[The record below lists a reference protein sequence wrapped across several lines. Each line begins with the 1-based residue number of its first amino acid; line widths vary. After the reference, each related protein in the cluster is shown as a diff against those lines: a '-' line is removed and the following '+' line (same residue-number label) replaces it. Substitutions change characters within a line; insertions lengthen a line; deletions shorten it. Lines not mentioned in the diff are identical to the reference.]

1 MTRHGS
7 NWHSFLAMGF
17 CLVCLLGLA
26 HCAKQEQTPSL
37 APDFSVKTLDGQGI
51 TLSALRGKV
60 ILIDFWATWCGP
72 CRESIPH
79 LVHLRNTYQ
88 GKGFEVIGLSE
99 DKGDVET
106 VRNFVKSLDIP
117 YPIAMSPQDV
127 SRSYGVS
134 ALPTAFLI
142 DREGKIQQ
150 KMLGF
155 SPAIAKQ
162 MTSKIEELLS
172 QKGP

>member
-7 NWHSFLAMGF
+7 SGHSLLAMGL
-17 CLVCLLGLA
+17 CLVSLLSLA
-26 HCAKQEQTPSL
+26 HCASQEQPSSL
-37 APDFSVKTLDGQGI
+37 APDFSIKTLDGQEI
-51 TLSALRGKV
+51 TLSRLRGKV

-79 LVHLRNTYQ
+79 LIHLHNTYKA
-88 GKGFEVIGLSE
+88 KGFEVIGLSQ

-117 YPIAMSPQDV
+117 YPIAMSPEEV
-127 SRSYGVS
+127 SRRFGVS
-134 ALPTAFLI
+134 ALPTTVLI
-142 DREGKIQQ
+142 DREGRIQQ
-150 KMLGF
+150 KVLGF
-155 SPAIAKQ
+155 NTAIAKQ

>member
-7 NWHSFLAMGF
+7 KWHPFLAMGL
-17 CLVCLLGLA
+17 CLVCLLSLI
-26 HCAKQEQTPSL
+26 HCAKEEQPPSL
-37 APDFSVKTLDGQGI
+37 APDFSVKTLDGQEI
-51 TLSALRGKV
+51 TLSRLRGKV
-60 ILIDFWATWCGP
+60 VLVDFWATWCGP

-79 LVHLRNTYQ
+79 LIHLRNTYQ
-88 GKGFEVIGLSE
+88 AKGFEVIGLSQ

-117 YPIAMSPQDV
+117 YPIAMAPEEV
-127 SRSYGVS
+127 SRSFRVS
-134 ALPTAFLI
+134 ALPTAFLV

-155 SPAIAKQ
+155 STAVAKQ

-172 QKGP
+172 QKAP